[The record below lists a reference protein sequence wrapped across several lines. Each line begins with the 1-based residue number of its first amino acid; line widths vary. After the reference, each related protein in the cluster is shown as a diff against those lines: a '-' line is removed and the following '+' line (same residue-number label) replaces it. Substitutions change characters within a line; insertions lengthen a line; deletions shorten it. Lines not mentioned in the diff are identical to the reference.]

1 MNLTRIL
8 CLAVVLSSFI
18 LTRGSGQPLAL
29 PHPGAFP
36 ALPQPGATALQVQ
49 SSAPEQAP
57 GGVLAPSENPS
68 QFPPLG
74 PAPWGTGNAAAPLP
88 GTGPA
93 MAPRS
98 PYDPVFNPIISKADP
113 AAQQQQQQQQ
123 SPYTNMQTV
132 SADSNGQVTTY
143 NSNTPSYNNYGSAPS
158 TDGSVSGQQGTQ
170 QGQQQ
175 NQQQGQQQ
183 GQQQQTQQQQGQQQ
197 QGQQQQGQQGN
208 GGYVQSGATNGGQA
222 NNNGQ
227 QGTGANNQNQL
238 PVLNVG
244 APSPSEVAAAN
255 PMVKAVELAHQQ
267 VQNAPQFSF
276 GQDGATIQQPVVT
289 NPADGVTSGGNQFK
303 VNEYGVILGNA
314 TEEGLTDAEAKI
326 RLSTYGPN
334 KLPQIT
340 WDVVMVQIAAICAG
354 QSHPGPDSRTG
365 ATGQS
370 PEDGQIQTIE
380 AVGLVPGDIVIV
392 RLGDIAPADVK
403 LLGTDDEHD
412 QPLQVDQAAL
422 TGESLPSKKGPGDVV
437 FGGSTIKQGERHA
450 VVYATG
456 PNTFF
461 GRSAALIS
469 GVHNVPNIQKIMT
482 KIGACCLI
490 TIFIWVV
497 IELAVQ
503 FGGYHHHCDISGAG
517 HCPTLLNVLVIIV
530 GGIPIAMPTV
540 LSVTLALGSYKLAS
554 EGAIVARMS
563 AVEEIAGTDILCSD
577 KTGTLTLNQLTINN
591 EAIYT
596 LPGHSLD
603 EVLRLSALSADTH
616 SEEAID
622 MVMRSCCPD
631 KDMLVEKYD
640 QIKFVPFNPVDKYT
654 VAIVMDKEAGS
665 TFRILKGAPQVVL
678 RMAHGSAEIEA
689 DVKRKIDEF
698 AGRGFRALGLALSE
712 GGSGQARWEMVALL
726 PMYDPPRH
734 DTRQTI
740 ESCIEKGIQVKMV
753 TGDQLLIG
761 KETAKQLGMGTNM
774 YTTDELLHGDKKGD
788 DSAELFVEEADGF
801 AEVFPE
807 HKFRIVEMLQNRRHT
822 VAMTGDGVND
832 APALKKADVGIA
844 VAGATDAARGAADI
858 VLTEPGLSTIVTA
871 VIGAR
876 KIFQRMTTYAKYTV
890 AMTFRICFTFGIL
903 TIAYNWYF
911 PTLLIVLMAVFNDG
925 AMIALSK
932 DRVVASRTPNRWNL
946 PSIFAQGARVTV
958 LDQCRWEQYYVRNS
972 ITRSLIYNYVS
983 ISGQALV
990 FVVRTASYS
999 LCSRAGL
1006 YTYLAF
1012 FGAQASIAS
1021 TLIAIFGFGG
1031 YPFPSNR
1038 VQGCRFCT
1046 LSTGGGPPFFEH
1058 KAPVAFTESGSTDS
1072 TIGCTYYV
1080 IVAWIW
1086 AALFYLGLDPIK
1098 FAMMWIS
1105 NEEGFRDRSL
1115 FFRKRR
1121 RPAAPEVTEEE
1132 AMGAMTEQSHVV
1144 QPTYQ
1149 NALGRASL
1157 GRISEAQLRRA
1168 TVVLIDEH
1176 GRPLP
1181 RPAALDPSS
1190 PRGAQAD
1197 KPGSPVERL
1206 RRVSMELA
1214 SKIT

>member
-1 MNLTRIL
+1 M
-8 CLAVVLSSFI
+8 
-18 LTRGSGQPLAL
+18 
-29 PHPGAFP
+29 
-36 ALPQPGATALQVQ
+36 
-49 SSAPEQAP
+49 
-57 GGVLAPSENPS
+57 
-68 QFPPLG
+68 
-74 PAPWGTGNAAAPLP
+74 
-88 GTGPA
+88 
-93 MAPRS
+93 
-98 PYDPVFNPIISKADP
+98 
-113 AAQQQQQQQQ
+113 
-123 SPYTNMQTV
+123 
-132 SADSNGQVTTY
+132 
-143 NSNTPSYNNYGSAPS
+143 
-158 TDGSVSGQQGTQ
+158 
-170 QGQQQ
+170 
-175 NQQQGQQQ
+175 
-183 GQQQQTQQQQGQQQ
+183 
-197 QGQQQQGQQGN
+197 
-208 GGYVQSGATNGGQA
+208 
-222 NNNGQ
+222 
-227 QGTGANNQNQL
+227 
-238 PVLNVG
+238 
-244 APSPSEVAAAN
+244 AAN
-255 PMVKAVELAHQQ
+255 GETGLADENGEKKDAVRTTINGREVDVNNLSIQDTLNMVEASDQ
-267 VQNAPQFSF
+267 
-276 GQDGATIQQPVVT
+276 
-289 NPADGVTSGGNQFK
+289 
-303 VNEYGVILGNA
+303 
-314 TEEGLTDAEAKI
+314 GLTEGESRI
-326 RLSTYGPN
+326 RLAKYGPN
-334 KLPQIT
+334 KLPHKRRNPVLQYLGYM
-340 WDVVMVQIAAICAG
+340 WNPLSWAMEAAAILAIVL
-354 QSHPGPDSRTG
+354 QDYTDFALILALLVLN
-365 ATGQS
+365 ATISYVEESNADKAIQALTAALAPKAKVLRVGK
-370 PEDGQIQTIE
+370 IQTID
-380 AVGLVPGDIVIV
+380 ASGLVPGDIVSI

-403 LLGTDDEHD
+403 LIGADDEHD

-422 TGESLPSKKGPGDVV
+422 TGESLPAKKGPGDVV

-482 KIGACCLI
+482 KIGACCLV
-490 TIFIWVV
+490 TIGIWVI

-503 FGGYHHHCDISGAG
+503 FGKYHHHCHIGEER
-517 HCPTLLNVLVIIV
+517 CPTLLNVLVIIV

-563 AVEEIAGTDILCSD
+563 AVEEMAGTDILCSD

-591 EAIYT
+591 EAIYP

-616 SEEAID
+616 SEEPID
-622 MVMRSCCPD
+622 VVMRSCYAD
-631 KDMLVEKYD
+631 KDTLEEKFA
-640 QIKFVPFNPVDKYT
+640 QNKFVPVNPVDKYT
-654 VAIVMDKEAGS
+654 IAIVTDKSSGN

-678 RMAHGSAEIEA
+678 RMAHNSAEIEES
-689 DVKRKIDEF
+689 VKSKIDEY
-698 AGRGFRALGLALSE
+698 AGRGFRALGLAVSE
-712 GGSGQARWEMVALL
+712 GGSGQAKWEMVAVL

-734 DTRQTI
+734 DTKHTI
-740 ESCIEKGIQVKMV
+740 ESCLDKGIQVKMV

-774 YTTDELLHGDKKGD
+774 YTTEELLLDDNKEPGDK
-788 DSAELFVEEADGF
+788 SAEEFVEEADGF

-807 HKFRIVEMLQNRRHT
+807 HKFRIVEMLQNRHHT

-890 AMTFRICFTFGIL
+890 AMTFRICFTFGLL
-903 TIAYNWYF
+903 TTIYNWYF

-932 DRVVASRTPNRWNL
+932 DRVISSPVPTRWNL
-946 PSIFAQGARVTV
+946 PLIFIQGIVYGLYLTFSTWLLYFVATKTHFFSDSIEMYSLNDENETLVSWCLGTIGAAGLTPFESACTAGPQYQHAIKDCGRVTV

-972 ITRSLIYNYVS
+972 ITRALIYNYVS

-999 LCSRAGL
+999 LFSRAGF
-1006 YTYLAF
+1006 YTYIAF
-1012 FGAQASIAS
+1012 FGAQIAS

-1031 YPFPSNR
+1031 YPWPSDR
-1038 VQGCRFCT
+1038 VHGCRFCT
-1046 LSTGGGPPFFEH
+1046 LSTGGGPPFFQH

-1086 AALFYLGLDPIK
+1086 AMLFYLGLDPIK

-1105 NEEGFRDRSL
+1105 NEEGFRDRPL
-1115 FFRKRR
+1115 FFKKRR
-1121 RPAAPEVTEEE
+1121 RPSAPDLSEEE
-1132 AMGAMTEQSHVV
+1132 ALGAMTGQSHVV

-1157 GRISEAQLRRA
+1157 GRVTEAHLKRA
-1168 TVVLIDEH
+1168 SVVLVDEL

-1181 RPAALDPSS
+1181 RPAALEPSS
-1190 PRGAQAD
+1190 PRQDLESSAVQ
-1197 KPGSPVERL
+1197 RL
-1206 RRVSMELA
+1206 HRASLELT
-1214 SKIT
+1214 SKRA